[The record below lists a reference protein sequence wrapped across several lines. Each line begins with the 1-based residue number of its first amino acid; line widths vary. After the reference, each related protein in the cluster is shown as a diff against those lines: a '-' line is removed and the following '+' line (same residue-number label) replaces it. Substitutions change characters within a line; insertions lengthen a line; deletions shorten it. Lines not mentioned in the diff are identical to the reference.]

1 MVTMRAT
8 PAASDQAV
16 LEAVGLARSF
26 GGVVALQD
34 YAIRL
39 EAGDLIGLIGPN
51 GAGKTTV
58 FNLLSSVLRPDAG
71 RIYWQGADVT
81 DRPTHALARLGL
93 ARTFQNVRLF
103 PDLSVIENV
112 MAGLH
117 MRHGEGLLTTLL
129 GLPRF
134 GRAEAAIRRHAHAT
148 LELAGLQALAA
159 IRAGDLAYGDQR
171 RVEIARALATEPRVL
186 LLDEPAAGMNPS
198 ETQAVVALIRRI
210 HEDLGI
216 AVLVV
221 EHDMRLIMGLCRR
234 IQVLDRGRFLAAGT
248 PEEIQADPAVVA
260 AYLGTRRR
268 SAHAR
273 DR

>member
-1 MVTMRAT
+1 MGTT
-8 PAASDQAV
+8 PVADGPAV
-16 LEAVGLARSF
+16 LEAVGLGRAF
-26 GGVVALQD
+26 GGVVALRD
-34 YAIRL
+34 YAIRI

-58 FNLLSSVLRPDAG
+58 FNLLSGVFRPDAG

-93 ARTFQNVRLF
+93 ARTFQNIRLF
-103 PDLSVIENV
+103 PELSVIENV

-117 MRHGEGLLTTLL
+117 MRHGEGLLATLL
-129 GLPRF
+129 GLARF
-134 GRAEAAIRRHAHAT
+134 RRAEAAIRRRAEET
-148 LELAGLQALAA
+148 LELAGLEALAS

-198 ETQAVVALIRRI
+198 ETQAVVALIRRV
-210 HEDLGI
+210 HADLGI

-221 EHDMRLIMGLCRR
+221 EHDMRLIMNLCRR

-248 PEEIQADPAVVA
+248 PEEIQAHPAVVA
-260 AYLGTRRR
+260 AYLGTRR
-268 SAHAR
+268 AHAR

>member
-1 MVTMRAT
+1 MRTTHAT
-8 PAASDQAV
+8 NGETL
-16 LEAVGLARSF
+16 LEAVGLTRSF
-26 GGVVALQD
+26 GGVVALED
-34 YAIRL
+34 YSLRIVL
-39 EAGDLIGLIGPN
+39 NDLIGLIGPN

-58 FNLLSSVLRPDAG
+58 FNLLSGVLHPDAG
-71 RIYWQGADVT
+71 RIFWRGSDVT
-81 DRPTHALARLGL
+81 DRPTHVIARLGL
-93 ARTFQNVRLF
+93 ARTFQNIRLF

-117 MRHGEGLLTTLL
+117 MRYGEGVLTTLL

-134 GRAEAAIRRHAHAT
+134 HRAEAAIRRRARET
-148 LELAGLQALAA
+148 LELAGLQALGSV
-159 IRAGDLAYGDQR
+159 RAGDLASGDQR

-198 ETQAVVALIRRI
+198 ETQAVVELIRRV
-210 HEDLGI
+210 HEDFAV

-221 EHDMRLIMGLCRR
+221 EHDMRLIMNLCRY

-248 PEEIQADPAVVA
+248 PEQIQTDPGVVA
-260 AYLGTRRR
+260 AYLGTRRQR
-268 SAHAR
+268 AHAR

>member
-1 MVTMRAT
+1 MTTTPVTNGET
-8 PAASDQAV
+8 L
-16 LEAVGLARSF
+16 LEAVGLTRSF
-26 GGVVALQD
+26 GGVVALEG
-34 YAIRL
+34 YSLCIRP
-39 EAGDLIGLIGPN
+39 GDLIGLIGPN

-58 FNLLSSVLRPDAG
+58 FNLLSGVLSPDAG
-71 RIYWQGADVT
+71 RIFWRGADVT
-81 DRPTHALARLGL
+81 DRPTHVIARLGL
-93 ARTFQNVRLF
+93 ARTFQNIRLF

-117 MRHGEGLLTTLL
+117 MRHGEGVLTTLL

-134 GRAEAAIRRHAHAT
+134 HRAEETIRRRAREV
-148 LELAGLQALAA
+148 LELAGLQALGS

-198 ETQAVVALIRRI
+198 ETQAVVELIRRV
-210 HEDLGI
+210 HADFSV

-221 EHDMRLIMGLCRR
+221 EHDMRLIMSLCRY

-248 PEEIQADPAVVA
+248 AGEIQTDPAVVA

-268 SAHAR
+268 RADAR
-273 DR
+273 DH

>member
-1 MVTMRAT
+1 MRAAGT
-8 PAASDQAV
+8 ANDQV
-16 LEAVGLARSF
+16 LLKAVGLARSF
-26 GGVVALQD
+26 GGVVALRD
-34 YAIRL
+34 YAIRI
-39 EAGDLIGLIGPN
+39 EVGDLIGLIGPN

-58 FNLLSSVLRPDAG
+58 FNLLSGVLRPDAG

-93 ARTFQNVRLF
+93 ARTFQNIRLF

-117 MRHGEGLLTTLL
+117 MRHGEGLFATLL

-134 GRAEAAIRRHAHAT
+134 RRAETAIRRRAGAT
-148 LELAGLQALAA
+148 LELAGLQALASV
-159 IRAGDLAYGDQR
+159 RAGDLAYGDQR

-198 ETQAVVALIRRI
+198 ETQAMVALIRRV
-210 HEDLGI
+210 HADLGL

-221 EHDMRLIMGLCRR
+221 EHDMRLIMNLCRR

-248 PEEIQADPAVVA
+248 PEEIQADAAVVA
-260 AYLGTRRR
+260 AYLGTRR
-268 SAHAR
+268 AHAR
-273 DR
+273 DH